1 MATRLGLGA
10 FSRREHLSVTSL
22 DVVLLV
28 LSPGV
33 PHRCRLDQLLLTPR
47 LSSFFFISFLPL
59 YSKIWG
65 IFFFYIASFIF
76 FFTPFWGAHL
86 LCHSQAR
93 LVPVR
98 SGCWTPP
105 CHAQSGLNDGHRSG
119 GCKSKVRVAGGSV
132 PGKNV
137 LPGWWMA
144 VSSLSLHVAGGVGPG
159 SPVSLLTRAPVLLDQ
174 GLPSGPCLTRSFP
187 KAGLPNTAALGAG
200 APACASGRAQTF
212 VLAHGHS
219 RRDCACPDWCI
230 LRRGGRGPLK
240 AREERAACLSGLR
253 DRAWGAEGEIRG
265 EAQLRQ
271 LLPPLC
277 CIV

>member
-65 IFFFYIASFIF
+65 IFFFLYCFIHF
-76 FFTPFWGAHL
+76 FFYALLGGPFALSLPSTPRPSAFWL
-86 LCHSQAR
+86 LD
-93 LVPVR
+93 
-98 SGCWTPP
+98 PP

-119 GCKSKVRVAGGSV
+119 GCKSKIRVAGGSV
-132 PGKNV
+132 PGKNM

-174 GLPSGPCLTRSFP
+174 GLPSRPCLTRSFP

-219 RRDCACPDWCI
+219 RRDCARPDWCI
-230 LRRGGRGPLK
+230 LRQGGRGPLR